1 MKVVSLTQCA
11 VGVAVLGLT
20 GYRCFEQAALNY
32 GNVFEPSILNS
43 SETLLQFDSLCG
55 IVCLAMLVA
64 FLIDEAMKA
73 KSFSI
78 VRPAVISLFAIPF
91 ACILSLLLCIALGA
105 PIQGYDSSR
114 QTIMCSMSCPPL
126 PFSTVTVSLAL
137 LQVFKR
143 CLRVELTGT
152 CHLAVI
158 FGSAAFYPW
167 LMAAG
172 FNSLQWQ
179 QLTQAKVKTAV
190 AYPVYF
196 AAAGG
201 LIGATPLPLDW
212 AQPWQTY
219 PAPIQ
224 IGMALGLL
232 VGSVWPLLR
241 RS

>member
-105 PIQGYDSSR
+105 PIQG
-114 QTIMCSMSCPPL
+114 
-126 PFSTVTVSLAL
+126 
-137 LQVFKR
+137 
-143 CLRVELTGT
+143 VELTGT